1 MCVSLVVNC
10 GHNTALQSRQYYDLI
25 YPPLL
30 PIFVCGGHSASV
42 CRARDGGDGCSN
54 SAQVLDDGGKE
65 LLAGT
70 LVQVEA
76 DLIGHQQVVLLHK
89 LLQDVTH
96 SLWVIEKYEALE
108 EGKKKHA

>member
-1 MCVSLVVNC
+1 MDITQVFKPVILGFDSL
-10 GHNTALQSRQYYDLI
+10 
-25 YPPLL
+25 PPLL
-30 PIFVCGGHSASV
+30 PIFVSGRHSASV
-42 CRARDGGDGCSN
+42 CRARHSGDGCSN
-54 SAQVLDDGGKE
+54 SAQVLDDGRKE

-108 EGKKKHA
+108 MENKTQINEPIVLR